1 MKKANKNLGMPI
13 VTDKELLKTYANQI
27 NGLRKENE
35 RLKADIRVLREEN
48 ILLNRN
54 LDRAYESMRFS

>member
-35 RLKADIRVLREEN
+35 RLKDDIRVLREEN